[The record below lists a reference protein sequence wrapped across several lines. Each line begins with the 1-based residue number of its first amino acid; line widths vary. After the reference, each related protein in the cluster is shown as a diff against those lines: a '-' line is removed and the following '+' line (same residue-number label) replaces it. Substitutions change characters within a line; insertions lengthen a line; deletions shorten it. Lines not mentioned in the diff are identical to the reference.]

1 MPDYRELDKIYKKYD
16 WSNTVYG
23 TQQEEF
29 PMNMPEPL
37 GGMMRITQY
46 VDANLYF
53 DLVSGR
59 ACTGILTF
67 LNQTPVDWYSK
78 KQSTVATATFGS
90 EFVAAKTAV
99 ERSQDL
105 KYTLRMF
112 GIPVDYVTYMFGDN
126 SAVVTQSTIPHSQL
140 AKRHHAVAYH
150 YVREAVANGSIK
162 FFFIEGSKNPA
173 DCLTKFLGYQV
184 WWPLLRPILF
194 WMGDTKFIPRPEKTP
209 KKKKSQAENKQV
221 TFAD

>member
-1 MPDYRELDKIYKKYD
+1 MAFHLGCNYYRELDKIYKKYD
-16 WSNTVYG
+16 WSDKVYG
-23 TQQEEF
+23 TQHEEF
-29 PMNMPEPL
+29 LMNIPEPL

-90 EFVAAKTAV
+90 EFFAAKTAV

-112 GIPVDYVTYMFGDN
+112 
-126 SAVVTQSTIPHSQL
+126 
-140 AKRHHAVAYH
+140 
-150 YVREAVANGSIK
+150 
-162 FFFIEGSKNPA
+162 
-173 DCLTKFLGYQV
+173 
-184 WWPLLRPILF
+184 
-194 WMGDTKFIPRPEKTP
+194 
-209 KKKKSQAENKQV
+209 
-221 TFAD
+221 